1 MQPPIHTYLNPAN
14 HLATIKPNQ
23 NFAKTQIGANHQL
36 MLIRERERDFISSE
50 VKFNVNLF
58 ILMHGLFF
66 WGGGGMRGGVFSY
79 IFNLRLMLMRMLLIF

>member
-36 MLIRERERDFISSE
+36 MLIRERERERERERDFIT
-50 VKFNVNLF
+50 
-58 ILMHGLFF
+58 G
-66 WGGGGMRGGVFSY
+66 
-79 IFNLRLMLMRMLLIF
+79 